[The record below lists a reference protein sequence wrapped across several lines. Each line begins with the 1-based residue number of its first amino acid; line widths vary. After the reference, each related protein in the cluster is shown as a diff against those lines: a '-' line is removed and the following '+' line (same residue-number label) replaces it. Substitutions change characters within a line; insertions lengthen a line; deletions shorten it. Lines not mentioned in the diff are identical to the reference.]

1 MHEKNVRSSPHGSY
15 PATAVIIQGATIR
28 ALKKKSAYICG
39 RKQQIISSY
48 QQGNELLSNQ
58 TRKPNK

>member
-28 ALKKKSAYICG
+28 ALKKNQLIYVVASNKSSAH
-39 RKQQIISSY
+39 ISKAMSF
-48 QQGNELLSNQ
+48 
-58 TRKPNK
+58 